1 MPAILLQTEVGG
13 YDLHTFGAIVWTYY
27 ICWLYTEHLFRLSS
41 MLSETDKT
49 TGLFD
54 ALFGRLSAKGLSS
67 RETSEKQSSSI
78 AINGIRT
85 GSDFAPIP
93 WFRFLSSPP

>member
-1 MPAILLQTEVGG
+1 
-13 YDLHTFGAIVWTYY
+13 
-27 ICWLYTEHLFRLSS
+27 
-41 MLSETDKT
+41 MLSEIDKT

-78 AINGIRT
+78 AISGILT

-93 WFRFLSSPP
+93 WFPVPEVTALRVYIILKYLEEFLR